1 MVSLHNFVMGLIVAL
16 QPTNLFYCFIGCVAG
31 TIVGVLPGIGPTAAV
46 ALLLPTTFHL
56 NPISAIIML
65 SGIAYGSAY
74 GGSTTS
80 ILVNVPGEASSVV
93 TCLDGYQMAR
103 KGRAGPALG
112 ISALGSFIAGTLA
125 VAGVMFLAPTLARA
139 ALAFDAPEYFSL
151 MFMSMMIVTYLV
163 RGSMPKALMMV
174 GLGLVLGTVGM
185 DPMSGRDRFV
195 YGWSILK
202 DGIGVIPIAIGMF
215 GVTEILETIGS
226 SIETE
231 VFEKKIK
238 GYWPNRQD
246 WKDSWAPIGRGTLLG
261 FFLGIFPGLSPMIPT
276 FLSYGIE
283 KRLSKHPER
292 FGTGVI
298 EGVAAPEA
306 CNNAA
311 CTAGYVPLLSLG
323 IPSNALN
330 AVLLGAL
337 MIYGL
342 QPGPLLIKSNP
353 TFFWGVLASMYIGN
367 VMLVVLNLP
376 LIPLWV
382 MVLRV
387 PYTLL
392 SVMILIFCFLGAYS
406 INNNIDNVIITF
418 AFGIFGY
425 LVNKFG
431 FERAP
436 LVLAFV
442 LGPLVEAAF
451 RQSMIISGGNFTIF
465 VTRPISAFFILVA
478 IGVVITAFI
487 KKRSFVEKIGEDQE

>member
-1 MVSLHNFVMGLIVAL
+1 MDSLHNFLMGLMVAL
-16 QPTNLFYCFIGCVAG
+16 QPVNLFYCFIGCVAG
-31 TIVGVLPGIGPTAAV
+31 TLVGVLPGVGPTAAV
-46 ALLLPTTFHL
+46 ALLLPTTFNL

-80 ILVNVPGEASSVV
+80 ILVNVPGESCSVI

-112 ISALGSFIAGTLA
+112 IAAFGSFIAGTLS

-139 ALAFDAPEYFSL
+139 SLSFSAPEYFSL
-151 MFMSMMIVTYLV
+151 MLMSMMIVTYLV
-163 RGSMPKALMMV
+163 RGSMAKALMMV

-185 DPMSGRDRFV
+185 DPISGRDRFV
-195 YGWSILK
+195 YELIELK

-215 GVTEILETIGS
+215 GVTEILETMS
-226 SIETE
+226 SSVKAE
-231 VFEKKIK
+231 VFQKKIK
-238 GYWPNRQD
+238 GYWPSRQD
-246 WKDSWAPIGRGTLLG
+246 WKDSAGPMARGTCLG
-261 FFLGIFPGLSPMIPT
+261 FFLGIFPGLSPTIAT

-283 KRLSKHPER
+283 QRFSKHPER

-311 CTAGYVPLLSLG
+311 ATAGYVPLLSLG
-323 IPSNALN
+323 IPSNAMN

-353 TFFWGVLASMYIGN
+353 TVFWGVLASMYIGN
-367 VMLVVLNLP
+367 VMLLILNLP

-382 MVLRV
+382 SVLRI

-392 SVMILIFCFLGAYS
+392 SVMILVFCFLGAYS
-406 INNNIDNVIITF
+406 INNNMVDVIMTF
-418 AFGIFGY
+418 SFGIFGC
-425 LVNKFG
+425 LVKKFG
-431 FERAP
+431 FERPP
-436 LVLAFV
+436 LILAFV
-442 LGPLVEAAF
+442 LGPLVEKAF
-451 RQSMIISGGNFTIF
+451 RQSMIFSDGSFSIF
-465 VTRPISAFFILVA
+465 VTRPISAFFILVT
-478 IGVVITAFI
+478 IGVLVVAFI
-487 KKRSFVEKIGEDQE
+487 KKRSFVKEIEAEK

>member
-1 MVSLHNFVMGLIVAL
+1 VDPFHNFLAGLMVAL
-16 QPTNLFYCFIGCVAG
+16 QPANLFYCFIGCVAG
-31 TIVGVLPGIGPTAAV
+31 TLVGVLPGIGPTAAV
-46 ALLLPTTFHL
+46 ALLLPTTFRMD
-56 NPISAIIML
+56 PISAIIML

-74 GGSTTS
+74 GGSITS
-80 ILVNVPGEASSVV
+80 ILVNVPGEACSVV
-93 TCLDGYQMAR
+93 TCLDGYQMAK

-112 ISALGSFIAGTLA
+112 ISAYGSFIAGTLA

-139 ALAFDAPEYFSL
+139 ALAFGSPEYFSL
-151 MFMSMMIVTYLV
+151 MLMSLMIVTYLV
-163 RGSMPKALMMV
+163 RGSMPRALLMV
-174 GLGLVLGTVGM
+174 GLGLILGTVGM
-185 DPMSGRDRFV
+185 DPISGKDRFV
-195 YGWSILK
+195 YGLPELK

-226 SIETE
+226 TLKRE
-231 VFEKKIK
+231 VFDSKVK

-246 WKDSWAPIGRGTLLG
+246 WRDSAGPITRGTLLG

-283 KRLSKHPER
+283 QRLSKYPEK

-311 CTAGYVPLLSLG
+311 ATAGYVPLLSLG
-323 IPSNALN
+323 IPSNAFN

-337 MIYGL
+337 MIHGL
-342 QPGPLLIKSNP
+342 QPGPMLIQSNP
-353 TFFWGVLASMYIGN
+353 TFFWGVLASMYLGN
-367 VMLVVLNLP
+367 VMLLVLNLP

-382 MVLRV
+382 LVLRI

-406 INNNIDNVIITF
+406 LNNSLFDVMITF
-418 AFGIFGY
+418 GFGIFGY
-425 LVNKFG
+425 LIKRFG
-431 FERAP
+431 FERPP
-436 LVLAFV
+436 LILAFV

-451 RQSMIISGGNFTIF
+451 RQSMISSEGSFSIF
-465 VTRPISAFFILVA
+465 LTRPISAFFFLVA
-478 IGVVITAFI
+478 MGVLVSACV
-487 KKRSFVEKIGEDQE
+487 KKKGFVEKIKTE

>member
-1 MVSLHNFVMGLIVAL
+1 MDSLHNFAMGLMVAL
-16 QPTNLFYCFIGCVAG
+16 QPINLFYCFIGCVAG
-31 TIVGVLPGIGPTAAV
+31 SIVGVLPGIGPTAAV
-46 ALLLPTTFHL
+46 ALLLPTTFNL

-65 SGIAYGSAY
+65 SGINYGSAY

-80 ILVNVPGEASSVV
+80 ILVNVPGESCSVV

-112 ISALGSFIAGTLA
+112 ISALGSFIAGTLS

-139 ALAFDAPEYFSL
+139 ALIFGSPEYFSL

-163 RGSMPKALMMV
+163 KGSMPKALMMV

-185 DPMSGRDRFV
+185 DPLSGRDRFV
-195 YGWSILK
+195 YDWLALK
-202 DGIGVIPIAIGMF
+202 DGIGVISIAIGMF

-226 SIETE
+226 SVKAE

-238 GYWPNRQD
+238 GYWPTRQD
-246 WKDSWAPIGRGTLLG
+246 WKDSWAPMGRGTLLG
-261 FFLGIFPGLSPMIPT
+261 FFVGIFPGLSPLIAT
-276 FLSYGIE
+276 FLSYSIE
-283 KRLSKHPER
+283 KRLSRHPER

-311 CTAGYVPLLSLG
+311 ATSGYVPLFSLG

-330 AVLLGAL
+330 AVFLGAL

-406 INNNIDNVIITF
+406 INNDIDNVIITF
-418 AFGIFGY
+418 AFGIFGC
-425 LVNKFG
+425 LLKKHG
-431 FERAP
+431 FERPP
-436 LVLAFV
+436 LILAFV
-442 LGPLVEAAF
+442 LGPLIEKAF
-451 RQSMIISGGNFTIF
+451 RQSMIFSEGSFTIF
-465 VTRPISAFFILVA
+465 FTRPLSALFILVG
-478 IGVVITAFI
+478 IGVVITASI
-487 KKRSFVEKIGEDQE
+487 KKRSFVEQIETEK